1 MKKLRRDY
9 FMEKSTVHA
18 DRGEWSEY
26 IRLLKEIDKYAEKN
40 QENALRRKLDYGIY
54 YMQID
59 RPDLAERYFKSIRNE
74 PEWSYDKMAAM
85 VNYSQMLYNEKR
97 YQDAV
102 TVSDEALEMIRGHR
116 MDQMK
121 STIFLVKGLSLYGLG
136 DAERAVPLLEEARQI
151 KDSIFEWHTTHS
163 VLGSAKDF
171 ERDIDSSGYEALR
184 RSRTRIFVCAAGLFV
199 ALVIA
204 CIVIY
209 RYRTRLFREK
219 RANEAL
225 TAELNDIESRHT
237 ASLSDTLR
245 DLSETKRRIVS
256 LTLKLTQVNDLVRKA
271 IDRESRED
279 DSERLVSLREGMK
292 HIDLNRNVWETFDL
306 LFEQTNP
313 RFYQYL
319 GERHPDLTKGE
330 KRMCAYI
337 RLELSTKEIATVT
350 NRSTRTVETVR
361 YRLRKKLNIPE
372 GQTLESYLAS
382 LANPDASRQSGS

>member
-1 MKKLRRDY
+1 M
-9 FMEKSTVHA
+9 
-18 DRGEWSEY
+18 
-26 IRLLKEIDKYAEKN
+26 
-40 QENALRRKLDYGIY
+40 
-54 YMQID
+54 
-59 RPDLAERYFKSIRNE
+59 
-74 PEWSYDKMAAM
+74 
-85 VNYSQMLYNEKR
+85 
-97 YQDAV
+97 
-102 TVSDEALEMIRGHR
+102 
-116 MDQMK
+116 
-121 STIFLVKGLSLYGLG
+121 
-136 DAERAVPLLEEARQI
+136 
-151 KDSIFEWHTTHS
+151 
-163 VLGSAKDF
+163 
-171 ERDIDSSGYEALR
+171 
-184 RSRTRIFVCAAGLFV
+184 
-199 ALVIA
+199 
-204 CIVIY
+204 
-209 RYRTRLFREK
+209 
-219 RANEAL
+219 